1 MPGAPQL
8 LSSGPFTP
16 PRIVSYPLSSGVNN
30 GRSSELPSIK
40 DDGENPSHTFTFTD
54 SDFST
59 TFLTPPSSTYNPSGV
74 SPDLLSGSSSSEQ
87 SGFDFLATE
96 PFNPAGPLPNP
107 AFSFGN
113 APMVNTGSGGQ
124 QTEEEAKMAQ
134 AMYDAF
140 REGGRLDSLAS
151 LGSVGSGGTFNSDGT
166 SGTAGDGDFG
176 LDFNPN
182 RRASA

>member
-1 MPGAPQL
+1 
-8 LSSGPFTP
+8 
-16 PRIVSYPLSSGVNN
+16 
-30 GRSSELPSIK
+30 
-40 DDGENPSHTFTFTD
+40 
-54 SDFST
+54 
-59 TFLTPPSSTYNPSGV
+59 
-74 SPDLLSGSSSSEQ
+74 
-87 SGFDFLATE
+87 LATE